1 MRHFVEHPAGIGS
14 NTQFAIHIKQGSGD
28 EHIVRAGGGRG
39 KLARERVGR
48 GAGGRGRRAG
58 GGSERSSEGVRRRE
72 DDAVVGGEHQAEVGE
87 RGEGVVTGERVEEG
101 VPRGHIA
108 RGSGDILEDGEGG
121 REERPREGAVEG
133 D

>member
-1 MRHFVEHPAGIGS
+1 MSEPAEEEGNLHAS
-14 NTQFAIHIKQGSGD
+14 AWAAAPED
-28 EHIVRAGGGRG
+28 
-39 KLARERVGR
+39 
-48 GAGGRGRRAG
+48 AG